1 MKQKI
6 LQKYQPRQQLGRA
19 EQIER
24 RRKRGC
30 SESYEINNLGDH
42 PIWSRFS
49 VKGPSTKTY
58 EVAVRSLDDAIFHC
72 QCPDFATNGLGTCKH
87 VEAVLHH
94 LGEQSP
100 DDLKAARDQGPS
112 GALVYLEA
120 GKNPPQVRF
129 RADDTTSDE
138 AQSLAEGTFG
148 KRGILTAKHLY
159 GDFDAFAAQAADHDI
174 DITPE
179 SLAHVAEIRLRE
191 ELEKDAAEAA
201 EAFAPYREAV
211 VAKRDRDADP
221 PSEDD
226 ATPGLAHYVD
236 HFGTLT
242 DWELD
247 GAMHLVSRGRAL
259 LADDPELDKVRQTLA
274 ATEFLRLTGRAS
286 RILLACPG
294 PRRQLWM
301 NSVVRYCNLM
311 PRIVG
316 GATFEELARADADSP
331 YAVTS
336 YNRLYRHMDK
346 LGDTEWDTLV
356 LDEVQRIKSWP
367 APTGQAIKSFKT
379 RRAFAL
385 TSARLEERPQAFF
398 YTVQLLD
405 PYLFGP
411 AWQFLD
417 DHVLRD
423 RRGAAIGS
431 QNMAKGLEKCK
442 DLWLRRQRQDV
453 ALPVEPRTLDL
464 YVEVTHFQH
473 RQLDPLL
480 RTLLAMVR
488 VQQVWSVT
496 ERQEVVSLVDKLRT
510 ICTLPELIKP
520 ERPGSPKLDELCH
533 LVEDLC
539 QDSDRAV
546 TVCCRTDAVSE
557 RVAKRL
563 TNTGIPVTW
572 VAADQSE
579 ADRAAAVKNLADGDR
594 PCVLVISDVAAQGL
608 DLTPVARIAIHAEV
622 PWSPEALTLRR
633 KRCGVD
639 APDGCG
645 LEYNL
650 LCAST
655 PEAAAAEAMERRQ
668 DHLAKLVTDP
678 GDELESL
685 VNAEEWQL
693 RELIGLVVDERM
705 VLRPKKAL
713 LAGKPVAAPQRAFT
727 LRGLKAK
734 ERSKRSQVPQQRY
747 LLGEKRESP
756 NLLQRRAPS
765 RSEQSRPTPNG
776 RSPART
782 ARPSAA
788 GDVLVLGL
796 ETRED
801 RITTGQPGKVHTLGL
816 AIAVTYSFRSGS
828 FTAWRS
834 EYINDLV
841 RTLLA
846 AKQVVGY
853 NPFGFEYK
861 ILGPY
866 TGRNLT
872 RIPTIDLMLEIT
884 KGLGRKLPFDLITAP
899 TLDKAWSADRSKAS
913 SYFKQGRVRE
923 VAGLCTDGVKTVRD
937 IFVHSLQHG
946 EVLYQDG
953 PDGAPLSLKLELRSR
968 VSPELLKGLRV
979 E

>member
-1 MKQKI
+1 M
-6 LQKYQPRQQLGRA
+6 GRA

-24 RRKRGC
+24 RRKRGR
-30 SESYEINNLGDH
+30 SESYEISNIGEH

-49 VKGPSTKTY
+49 AQGPSGKTY
-58 EVAVRSLDDAIFHC
+58 EIAIRDLKDSIFHC
-72 QCPDFATNGLGTCKH
+72 KCPDFATNGLGTCKH
-87 VEAVLHH
+87 VESVLHH
-94 LGEQSP
+94 LGENAAEE
-100 DDLKAARDQGPS
+100 LKEAAEQGPS
-112 GALVYLEA
+112 GALVYLDA
-120 GKNPPQVRF
+120 GKNPPQVCF
-129 RADDTTSDE
+129 RSDDSTS
-138 AQSLAEGTFG
+138 APARALAEATFG
-148 KRGILTAKHLY
+148 KRGILTAKHLHA
-159 GDFDAFAAQAADHDI
+159 DFDKFAGSAAEHEI
-174 DITPE
+174 EITPE
-179 SLAHVAEIRLRE
+179 ALAHVAEIRRRAD
-191 ELEKDAAEAA
+191 LETEAAEAA
-201 EAFAPYREAV
+201 EAFAAYRAAV
-211 VAKRDRDADP
+211 EAKRDQDEDP
-221 PSEDD
+221 PATDD
-226 ATPGLAHYVD
+226 ELTPGLSQYVK
-236 HFGTLT
+236 HFGSLT
-242 DWELD
+242 AWELD
-247 GAMHLVSRGRAL
+247 GAMHLISKGRAL

-286 RILLACPG
+286 RILLTCPG

-301 NSVVRYCNLM
+301 NAVVRYCNLM

-336 YNRLYRHMDK
+336 YNRLYRHMEK

-367 APTGQAIKSFKT
+367 APTGQAIKSFNT

-411 AWQFLD
+411 AWQFLE

-423 RRGAAIGS
+423 ARGAAIGS
-431 QNMAKGLEKCK
+431 QNMATGLEMCQ
-442 DLWLRRQRQDV
+442 DRWLRRQRQDV
-453 ALPVEPRTLDL
+453 DLPTEPRSLEL

-480 RTLLAMVR
+480 RTLLAMGR
-488 VQQVWSVT
+488 VQQVWSTT
-496 ERQEVVSLVDKLRT
+496 ERKEVVSLLEKLRT

-539 QDSDRAV
+539 RDSDRAV
-546 TVCCRTDAVSE
+546 TVCCRTDDVAE
-557 RVAKRL
+557 RVTKRL
-563 TNTGIPVTW
+563 TNTGIPITQI
-572 VAADQSE
+572 AADQSE
-579 ADRAAAVKNLADGDR
+579 ADRQSGLKSLADGER
-594 PCVLVISDVAAQGL
+594 PCVLVISDKAAQGL
-608 DLTPVARIAIHAEV
+608 DLSPVARIVFHAEL
-622 PWSPEALTLRR
+622 PWCPEALDLRR
-633 KRCGVD
+633 QRCGVD
-639 APDGCG
+639 VSDGCG

-655 PEAAAAEAMERRQ
+655 PEAAAADAMDRRR

-678 GDELESL
+678 ENELETL
-685 VNAEEWQL
+685 VDAEEWQL

-713 LAGKPVAAPQRAFT
+713 LAGKPVSAPARAFT

-747 LLGEKRESP
+747 LLGEKRESMQV
-756 NLLQRRAPS
+756 QRRPPPRVERDRPS
-765 RSEQSRPTPNG
+765 PGG
-776 RSPART
+776 RGPART
-782 ARPSAA
+782 ARPSPA
-788 GDVLVLGL
+788 GDVVVLGL

-801 RITTGQPGKVHTLGL
+801 RVSATQPSKVHTLGL

-846 AKQVVGY
+846 AKLVVGY

-872 RIPTIDLMLEIT
+872 SIPTVDLMLEIT
-884 KGLGRKLPFDLITAP
+884 KGIGRKLPFDLITGP
-899 TLDKAWSADRSKAS
+899 TLDKVWTADRSQAS
-913 SYFKQGRVRE
+913 NFFKQGRVRE
-923 VAGLCTDGVKTVRD
+923 VAGLCTDGVKIVRD
-937 IFVHSLQHG
+937 VFVHSLQHG
-946 EVLYQDG
+946 EVLCQTG
-953 PDGAPLSLKLELRSR
+953 PDAPPKPLKLELRSR
-968 VSPELLKGLRV
+968 VSPELLKGLRAK
-979 E
+979 

>member
-1 MKQKI
+1 MIQNI
-6 LQKYQPRQQLGRA
+6 LRKHPRLQLGRA
-19 EQIER
+19 DQIER
-24 RRKRGC
+24 RRQRGR
-30 SESYEINNLGDH
+30 SESYEISNLGEH

-49 VKGPSTKTY
+49 VQGPSGKTY
-58 EVAVRSLDDAIFHC
+58 EVAIRSLDDGIFHC

-87 VEAVLHH
+87 VESVLHH
-94 LGEQSP
+94 LGDQAAEE
-100 DDLKAARDQGPS
+100 LKAAEDEGHH
-112 GALVYLEA
+112 GAMVYLEA

-129 RADDTTSDE
+129 RADDSTS
-138 AQSLAEGTFG
+138 AEGRKLAQATFG

-159 GDFDAFAAQAADHDI
+159 EDFDDFAAQAPDHAI
-174 DITPE
+174 EITPE
-179 SLAHVAEIRLRE
+179 ALHHVTESRRRE
-191 ELEKDAAEAA
+191 ELTKDAAEAA
-201 EAFAPYREAV
+201 RDFAAFREGV
-211 VAKRDRDADP
+211 VAKRDQGVDP
-221 PSEDD
+221 PDD
-226 ATPGLAHYVD
+226 DDTLPQGLTEFVER
-236 HFGTLT
+236 FETLA

-247 GAMHLVSRGRAL
+247 GAEHLLSQGRAL

-274 ATEFLRLTGRAS
+274 ATEFLRLTGRAT
-286 RILLACPG
+286 RILLTCPG

-301 NSVVRYCNLM
+301 NAVVRYCNLM

-367 APTGQAIKSFKT
+367 APTGQAIKSFNT

-423 RRGAAIGS
+423 GRGAAIGS
-431 QNMAKGLEKCK
+431 KDMAKGLQRCQ
-442 DLWLRRQRQDV
+442 DRWLRRRSEDV
-453 ALPVEPRTLDL
+453 TLPDEARVMDL
-464 YVEVTHFQH
+464 YVDVTHFQH

-488 VQQVWSVT
+488 VQQLWSVT
-496 ERQEVVSLVDKLRT
+496 ERKEVVSLLAKLRT

-539 QDSDRAV
+539 QDSLLSV
-546 TVCCRTDAVSE
+546 TVCCRTDAVAE

-563 TNTGIPVTW
+563 TNTGIPITY
-572 VAADQSE
+572 VASDPPE
-579 ADRAAAVKNLADGDR
+579 ADRVDAVAALAKGER
-594 PCVLVISDVAAQGL
+594 PCVLVISDVAAQGV
-608 DLTPVARIAIHAEV
+608 DLTPVASIIFHAEL
-622 PWSPEALTLRR
+622 PWSPEALSIRR
-633 KRCGVD
+633 QRCGVD
-639 APDGCG
+639 SAGGCG

-655 PEAAAAEAMERRQ
+655 PEAAAAEALQQRP

-678 GDELESL
+678 DDELETL

-713 LAGKPVAAPQRAFT
+713 LAGKPIAAPHRAFT

-747 LLGEKRESP
+747 LLGEKGESQ
-756 NLLQRRAPS
+756 NQVQRRPPARPERDRPAPS
-765 RSEQSRPTPNG
+765 SRG
-776 RSPART
+776 PART

-801 RITTGQPGKVHTLGL
+801 RATANQPGKVHTLGL
-816 AIAVTYSFRSGS
+816 AIAVTYSFKTGS

-846 AKQVVGY
+846 AKLVVGY

-861 ILGPY
+861 ILAPY

-872 RIPTIDLMLEIT
+872 RIPTVDLMLEIT
-884 KGLGRKLPFDLITAP
+884 KGLGRKPLFDLIVGP
-899 TLDKAWSADRSKAS
+899 TLDREWVEGRSQAS
-913 SYFKQGRVRE
+913 DYFKQGRVRE
-923 VAGLCTDGVKTVRD
+923 VAGLCTEGVKIVRD
-937 IFVHSLQHG
+937 LFVHGLQQG
-946 EVLYQDG
+946 EVSYL
-953 PDGAPLSLKLELRSR
+953 PDPDEPIQPLKLDLRSR
-968 VSPELLKGLRV
+968 VSPELLKVLRV
-979 E
+979 K

>member
-1 MKQKI
+1 MNQKI
-6 LQKYQPRQQLGRA
+6 LQDYPPRQELGRA

-24 RRKRGC
+24 RRKRGR
-30 SESYEINNLGDH
+30 SETYEISNLGEH

-49 VKGPSTKTY
+49 VQGPSGKTY
-58 EVAVRSLDDAIFHC
+58 EVAVRSLAEPIFHC

-87 VEAVLHH
+87 VESVLHH
-94 LGEQSP
+94 LSETSPEALVEAEEQ
-100 DDLKAARDQGPS
+100 GHS
-112 GALVYLEA
+112 GALVYLDA
-120 GKNPPQVRF
+120 STNPPQVRF
-129 RADDTTSDE
+129 RPSDDTSAE
-138 AQSLAEGTFG
+138 AIKAAEATFG
-148 KRGILTAKHLY
+148 KRGILTAKHLRD
-159 GDFDAFAAQAADHDI
+159 DFDRFTEQAEELQVE
-174 DITPE
+174 ITPE
-179 SLAHVAEIRLRE
+179 AELHVAEFRRRE
-191 ELEKDAAEAA
+191 DLESDSAEAA
-201 EAFAPYREAV
+201 EAFAVYRDAV
-211 VAKRDRDADP
+211 VAKRDQDADP
-221 PSEDD
+221 PAED
-226 ATPGLAHYVD
+226 AALTQFVE
-236 HFGTLT
+236 HFGSLT
-242 DWELD
+242 DWELE

-259 LADDPELDKVRQTLA
+259 LADEPELDKVKQTLA
-274 ATEFLRLTGRAS
+274 ATEFLRLSGRAE
-286 RILLACPG
+286 RILLTCPG

-316 GATFEELARADADSP
+316 GATFEELARADAVSP

-336 YNRLYRHMDK
+336 YNRLYRHMEK
-346 LGDTEWDTLV
+346 LSDTDWDTLV

-379 RRAFAL
+379 KRAFAL
-385 TSARLEERPQAFF
+385 TSAQLEKRPQAFF

-423 RRGAAIGS
+423 GRGAAIGA
-431 QNMAKGLEKCK
+431 QDMDKALEQCQQR
-442 DLWLRRQRQDV
+442 WLRRQRDDV
-453 ALPVEPRTLDL
+453 SLVDPPLSLELFVD
-464 YVEVTHFQH
+464 VTHFQH

-480 RTLLAMVR
+480 RTLLAMGR
-488 VQQVWSVT
+488 VQQVWSPT
-496 ERQEVVSLVDKLRT
+496 ERKEVVDLLDKLRT

-539 QDSDRAV
+539 LDSERSV

-557 RVAKRL
+557 LVAKRL
-563 TNTGIPVTW
+563 TNTGIPITRVGLE
-572 VAADQSE
+572 QSE
-579 ADRAAAVKNLADGDR
+579 AERADAIKELAEGER
-594 PCVLVISDVAAQGL
+594 PCVLVISDEAARGL
-608 DLTPVARIAIHAEV
+608 DLAPLARIVLHTEL
-622 PWSPEALTLRR
+622 PWSPEALDQRR
-633 KRCGVD
+633 ERCGVGTD
-639 APDGCG
+639 EGCS

-655 PEAAAAEAMERRQ
+655 PEAAAADAMQRRR

-678 GDELESL
+678 EHELEAL
-685 VNAEEWQL
+685 VTAEEWQL
-693 RELIGLVVDERM
+693 RELIGVVVDERM

-713 LAGKPVAAPQRAFT
+713 LAGKPIAAPARAFT

-756 NLLQRRAPS
+756 APVQRRPPPRTE
-765 RSEQSRPTPNG
+765 RSQPTAAGSG
-776 RSPART
+776 RAPARA
-782 ARPSAA
+782 ARPSPA
-788 GDVLVLGL
+788 GDVIVLGL

-801 RITTGQPGKVHTLGL
+801 RLTANQPGKVHTLGL
-816 AIAVTYSFRSGS
+816 AMAVTYSFKSGS

-846 AKQVVGY
+846 AKLVVGY

-872 RIPTIDLMLEIT
+872 RIPTVDLMLEIT
-884 KGLGRKLPFDLITAP
+884 KGLGKKLPFDLITGP
-899 TLDKAWSADRSKAS
+899 TLEKAWSGDRSQAS
-913 SYFKQGRVRE
+913 TYFQQGRVRE
-923 VAGLCTDGVKTVRD
+923 VAGLCTEGVKIVRD
-937 IFVHSLQHG
+937 VFVHGLQHG
-946 EVLYQDG
+946 NVLYQTG
-953 PDGAPLSLKLELRSR
+953 PAEGPESLALELRSR
-968 VSPELLKGLRV
+968 VSPELLKVLRV
-979 E
+979 K

>member
-1 MKQKI
+1 M
-6 LQKYQPRQQLGRA
+6 GRA

-24 RRKRGC
+24 RRKRGR
-30 SESYEINNLGDH
+30 SESYEISGLGEH
-42 PIWSRFS
+42 PIWSGFT
-49 VKGPSTKTY
+49 VQGPSGKTY
-58 EVAVRSLDDAIFHC
+58 KVAIRSLADAIFHC
-72 QCPDFATNGLGTCKH
+72 QCPDFATSGLGTCKH
-87 VEAVLHH
+87 VESVLHH
-94 LGEQSP
+94 LAEHSP
-100 DDLKAARDQGPS
+100 EELAEAQKGGPDN
-112 GALVYLEA
+112 ALVYLDA
-120 GKNPPQVRF
+120 GTNPPLVRF
-129 RADDTTSDE
+129 RAGE
-138 AQSLAEGTFG
+138 ALPDATRALAEATFG
-148 KRGILTAKHLY
+148 KRGILTAKHLH
-159 GDFDAFAAQAADHDI
+159 GDFDAFVEQAAEHDVEI
-174 DITPE
+174 APE
-179 SLAHVAEIRLRE
+179 AQAHVAEVRRRE
-191 ELEKDAAEAA
+191 SLATDVVEAA
-201 EAFAPYREAV
+201 AAFTAYREAV
-211 VAKRDRDADP
+211 EAKRDKDVDP
-221 PSEDD
+221 SPDD
-226 ATPGLAHYVD
+226 AGLSQFVERFA
-236 HFGTLT
+236 TLT

-247 GAMHLVSRGRAL
+247 GAAHLVSKGRAL

-274 ATEFLRLTGRAS
+274 ATEFLRLTGRAT
-286 RILLACPG
+286 RILLTCPG

-336 YNRLYRHMDK
+336 YNRLYRHMEK

-367 APTGQAIKSFKT
+367 APTGQAIKSFRT
-379 RRAFAL
+379 RHAFAL
-385 TSARLEERPQAFF
+385 TSAQLEERPQAFF

-423 RRGAAIGS
+423 ARGAAIGS
-431 QNMAKGLEKCK
+431 QNMPKALEKCA
-442 DLWLRRQRQDV
+442 DRWLRRTPGEV
-453 ALPVEPRTLDL
+453 GAAEEPLRLDL
-464 YVEVTHFQH
+464 FVDVTHFQH

-480 RTLLAMVR
+480 RTLLAMAR
-488 VQQVWSVT
+488 VQQVWSPT
-496 ERQEVVSLVDKLRT
+496 ERKEVVSLLDKLRT

-539 QDSDRAV
+539 RNSQRAV
-546 TVCCRTDAVSE
+546 TVCCRTDQVSE
-557 RVAKRL
+557 LVAKRL
-563 TNTGIPVTW
+563 TNTGIPINRVGLDQNEAERKATLEAL
-572 VAADQSE
+572 AAGE
-579 ADRAAAVKNLADGDR
+579 R
-594 PCVLVISDVAAQGL
+594 PCVLVISDEAGRTL
-608 DLTPVARIAIHAEV
+608 DLSPLARIVLHAEL
-622 PWSPEALTLRR
+622 PWSPEALEQRQQ
-633 KRCGVD
+633 RCGVST
-639 APDGCG
+639 PEGCAV
-645 LEYNL
+645 EYNL

-655 PEAAAAEAMERRQ
+655 PEASAADAMQRRR

-678 GDELESL
+678 EHELEAL
-685 VNAEEWQL
+685 VEAEEWQL

-756 NLLQRRAPS
+756 ASTQRRPPP
-765 RSEQSRPTPNG
+765 RTERSRPTPAG
-776 RSPART
+776 RAPARGS
-782 ARPSAA
+782 ARPSPA

-801 RITTGQPGKVHTLGL
+801 RITASQPSKVHTLGL
-816 AIAVTYSFRSGS
+816 AIAVTYSFKSGS

-841 RTLLA
+841 RTMLA
-846 AKQVVGY
+846 AKLVVGY

-872 RIPTIDLMLEIT
+872 RIPTVDLMLEVT
-884 KGLGRKLPFDLITAP
+884 KGLGKKLPFDLITGP
-899 TLDKAWSADRSKAS
+899 TLGKAWSADRSQAS
-913 SYFKQGRVRE
+913 TYFSQGRVRE
-923 VAGLCTDGVKTVRD
+923 VAGLCTEGVKVVRD
-937 IFVHSLQHG
+937 VFVHGLQHG
-946 EVLYQDG
+946 EVTYQTG
-953 PDGAPLSLKLELRSR
+953 PSEETASLPLELRSR
-968 VSPELLKGLRV
+968 VSPELLKVLRV
-979 E
+979 K

>member
-1 MKQKI
+1 M
-6 LQKYQPRQQLGRA
+6 GRA

-24 RRKRGC
+24 RRQRGR
-30 SESYEINNLGDH
+30 SESYEITNLGEH

-49 VKGPSTKTY
+49 ARGPSGKTY
-58 EVAVRSLDDAIFHC
+58 EIAIRSLSDAIFHC

-87 VEAVLHH
+87 VESVLHH
-94 LGEQSP
+94 LGEHAAAE
-100 DDLKAARDQGPS
+100 LKEAEEQGPG
-112 GALVYLEA
+112 GALVYLDA

-129 RADDTTSDE
+129 RADDS
-138 AQSLAEGTFG
+138 AGAPARLLAEATFG
-148 KRGILTAKHLY
+148 KRGILTAKHLHD
-159 GDFDAFAAQAADHDI
+159 DFDKFSAQAADHDI

-179 SLAHVAEIRLRE
+179 ALAHIAEIRRRA
-191 ELEKDAAEAA
+191 ELEQEAAEAA
-201 EAFAPYREAV
+201 AGFGPYRAAV
-211 VAKRDRDADP
+211 EAKRDHDVDP
-221 PSEDD
+221 PAEDED
-226 ATPGLAHYVD
+226 LTPGLSQFVI
-236 HFGTLT
+236 HFGDLT

-247 GAMHLVSRGRAL
+247 GAMHLISQGRAL
-259 LADDPELDKVRQTLA
+259 LADEPELDKVRQTLA
-274 ATEFLRLTGRAS
+274 ATEYLRLTGRAT
-286 RILLACPG
+286 RILLTCPG

-301 NSVVRYCNLM
+301 NAVVKYCNLM

-316 GATFEELARADADSP
+316 GSTFEELARAEANSP

-367 APTGQAIKSFKT
+367 APTGQAIKSFNT

-385 TSARLEERPQAFF
+385 TSAQLEERPQAFF

-417 DHVLRD
+417 EHVLRD
-423 RRGAAIGS
+423 GRGAATGT
-431 QNMAKGLEKCK
+431 QDMATGLEKCK
-442 DLWLRRQRQDV
+442 DRWLRRRRSDI
-453 ALPVEPRTLDL
+453 ARPVEPRSLDL

-480 RTLLAMVR
+480 RTLLAMAR
-488 VQQVWSVT
+488 VQQVWSTT
-496 ERQEVVSLVDKLRT
+496 ERKEVVSLLDRLRT

-539 QDSDRAV
+539 RDSLRAV
-546 TVCCRTDAVSE
+546 TVCCRTDAVAE

-563 TNTGIPVTW
+563 TNTGIFITH
-572 VAADQSE
+572 VAADLSE
-579 ADRAAAVKNLADGDR
+579 ADRQDAVKTLAAGAR
-594 PCVLVISDVAAQGL
+594 PCVLVISDKAAQGL
-608 DLTPVARIAIHAEV
+608 DLSPVAHIVFHAEL
-622 PWSPEALTLRR
+622 PWSPEALDLRR
-633 KRCGVD
+633 QRCGVHLS
-639 APDGCG
+639 DGCG

-655 PEAAAAEAMERRQ
+655 PEAAAAEAMVRRR

-678 GDELESL
+678 ENELETL
-685 VNAEEWQL
+685 VDADEWQL

-713 LAGKPVAAPQRAFT
+713 LAGKPISAPQRAFT

-734 ERSKRSQVPQQRY
+734 ERSKRAQVPQQRY

-756 NLLQRRAPS
+756 VQAPRRPAP
-765 RSEQSRPTPNG
+765 RTERDRPTPSG
-776 RSPART
+776 RNQVRT
-782 ARPSAA
+782 TRPSAV

-801 RITTGQPGKVHTLGL
+801 RVSATQPSMVQTLGL

-846 AKQVVGY
+846 AKLVVGY

-872 RIPTIDLMLEIT
+872 RIPTVDLMLEIT
-884 KGLGRKLPFDLITAP
+884 KGIGRKLPFDLVTGP
-899 TLDKAWSADRSKAS
+899 TLDKAWTADRSQAS
-913 SYFKQGRVRE
+913 AYFKQGRVRE
-923 VAGLCTDGVKTVRD
+923 VAGLCTDGVKIVRD
-937 IFVHSLQHG
+937 VFVHSLQHG
-946 EVLYQDG
+946 EVLCQTG
-953 PDGAPLSLKLELRSR
+953 PDEAPAPLKLELRSR
-968 VSPELLKGLRV
+968 VSPELLKGLRAK
-979 E
+979 

>member
-1 MKQKI
+1 
-6 LQKYQPRQQLGRA
+6 LGRA

-24 RRKRGC
+24 RRKRGR
-30 SESYEINNLGDH
+30 SEPYEISNLGDH
-42 PIWSRFS
+42 PIRSRFS
-49 VKGPSTKTY
+49 VQGPSGKTY
-58 EVAVRSLDDAIFHC
+58 EVAIRSLSDEIFHC

-87 VEAVLHH
+87 VESVLHH
-94 LGEQSP
+94 LGEN
-100 DDLKAARDQGPS
+100 AADALAEAREQRS
-112 GALVYLEA
+112 AALVYLNA
-120 GKNPPQVRF
+120 TTSPPQVRF
-129 RADDTTSDE
+129 RANGGTSDQ
-138 AQSLAEGTFG
+138 AKQLAEATFG
-148 KRGILTAKHLY
+148 KRGILTAKHLHD
-159 GDFDAFAAQAADHDI
+159 DFDAFAAQAADHAI
-174 DITPE
+174 EITPE
-179 SLAHVAEIRLRE
+179 ALDHVNEIRRRE
-191 ELEKDAAEAA
+191 AQEKADTEAA
-201 EAFAPYREAV
+201 EAFGAYREAV
-211 VAKRDRDADP
+211 VAKRERDVDP
-221 PSEDD
+221 PEEDE
-226 ATPGLAHYVD
+226 ALTPGLAQFVK

-247 GAMHLVSRGRAL
+247 GANHLVSRGRAL

-286 RILLACPG
+286 RILLTCPG

-301 NSVVRYCNLM
+301 SSVVSYCNLM

-316 GATFEELARADADSP
+316 GATFEELARADANSP

-336 YNRLYRHMDK
+336 YNRLYRHMEK
-346 LGDTEWDTLV
+346 LSDTEWDTLV

-379 RRAFAL
+379 QRAFAL

-423 RRGAAIGS
+423 GRGAAIGA
-431 QNMAKGLEKCK
+431 QDMAKALALCK
-442 DLWLRRQRQDV
+442 SRWLRRRWEDV
-453 ALPVEPRTLDL
+453 TADPRRTDL
-464 YVEVTHFQH
+464 YVDVTHFQH

-488 VQQVWSVT
+488 VQQVWSPT
-496 ERQEVVSLVDKLRT
+496 ERKEVVSLLGKLRT

-520 ERPGSPKLDELCH
+520 ERPGSPKLDELCQ

-539 QDSDRAV
+539 LDSDRAV
-546 TVCCRTDAVSE
+546 TVCCRADDVSE
-557 RVAKRL
+557 RIAGRL
-563 TNTGIPVTW
+563 TNTGIPITRVS
-572 VAADQSE
+572 ADQPE
-579 ADRAAAVKNLADGDR
+579 AERQATVKALADGER
-594 PCVLVISDVAAQGL
+594 PCVLMISDEASHGL
-608 DLTPVARIAIHAEV
+608 DIPPLARIVIHVEL
-622 PWSPEALTLRR
+622 PWSPESLERR
-633 KRCGVD
+633 QQLFGVGS
-639 APDGCG
+639 PDGCA
-645 LEYNL
+645 LEFCL

-655 PEAAAAEAMERRQ
+655 PEAAAAEAMQRRREI
-668 DHLAKLVTDP
+668 LAKLVTDP
-678 GDELESL
+678 DAELDAL
-685 VNAEEWQL
+685 VDTEEWHL

-734 ERSKRSQVPQQRY
+734 ERNKRSQVPQQRY
-747 LLGEKRESP
+747 LLGEKRESSTP
-756 NLLQRRAPS
+756 VQRRSPA
-765 RSEQSRPTPNG
+765 RSERSRPTPEG
-776 RSPART
+776 RGPARG

-801 RITTGQPGKVHTLGL
+801 RITASQPGKVHTLGL

-841 RTLLA
+841 RTLLT
-846 AKQVVGY
+846 AKLVVGY

-861 ILGPY
+861 ILAPY

-884 KGLGRKLPFDLITAP
+884 KELGKKLLFDLITGP
-899 TLDKAWSADRSKAS
+899 TLDKAWSGDRSLAS
-913 SYFKQGRVRE
+913 GYFKQGRVRE
-923 VAGLCTDGVKTVRD
+923 LASLCTEGVKIVRD
-937 IFVHSLQHG
+937 VFVHSLQHG
-946 EVLYQDG
+946 EVLYQPG
-953 PDGAPLSLKLELRSR
+953 PSEARDSLPLDRRSR
-968 VSPELLKGLRV
+968 VGPELLKMLRV
-979 E
+979 K

>member
-1 MKQKI
+1 M
-6 LQKYQPRQQLGRA
+6 GRA
-19 EQIER
+19 DQIER
-24 RRKRGC
+24 RRKRGR
-30 SESYEINNLGDH
+30 SETYEILNLGEH

-49 VKGPSTKTY
+49 VQGPSGKTY
-58 EVAVRSLDDAIFHC
+58 EVAIRSLDDTIFHC
-72 QCPDFATNGLGTCKH
+72 QCPDFATNSLGTCKH
-87 VEAVLHH
+87 VESVLHH
-94 LGEQSP
+94 LGEQAA
-100 DDLKAARDQGPS
+100 DDLTAAQDQGHR
-112 GALVYLEA
+112 GAMVYLDA
-120 GKNPPQVRF
+120 AKNPPQVRF
-129 RADDTTSDE
+129 RADDDTSDK
-138 AQSLAEGTFG
+138 AKKLAEATFG

-159 GDFDAFAAQAADHDI
+159 NDFDGFAAEAADHDI
-174 DITPE
+174 EVTPE
-179 SLAHVAEIRLRE
+179 ALDHVTESRRRE
-191 ELEKDAAEAA
+191 ELAKGAAEAA
-201 EAFAPYREAV
+201 KDFAAFREAV
-211 VAKRDRDADP
+211 VAKRDQDVEPTA
-221 PSEDD
+221 EDD
-226 ATPGLAHYVD
+226 SLPQGLTQFVEY
-236 HFGTLT
+236 FGTLT

-247 GAMHLVSRGRAL
+247 GAEHLVSQGRAL

-286 RILLACPG
+286 RILLTCPG
-294 PRRQLWM
+294 SRRQLWM

-379 RRAFAL
+379 RHAFAL

-423 RRGAAIGS
+423 GRGAAIGA
-431 QNMAKGLEKCK
+431 QNMAEGLEVCRER
-442 DLWLRRQRQDV
+442 WLRRRREDV
-453 ALPVEPRTLDL
+453 VLPDEPQTLDL
-464 YVEVTHFQH
+464 YVDVTHFQH

-488 VQQVWSVT
+488 VQQVWSST
-496 ERQEVVSLVDKLRT
+496 ERNEVVNLLSKLRT

-520 ERPGSPKLDELCH
+520 ARPGSPKLDELCH

-539 QDSDRAV
+539 QDTHRAV
-546 TVCCRTDAVSE
+546 TVSCRTDDVAE

-563 TNTGIPVTW
+563 TNTGISITY
-572 VAADQSE
+572 VAADQPE
-579 ADRAAAVKNLADGDR
+579 ADRVAAVGELADGER
-594 PCVLVISDVAAQGL
+594 PCVLVISDEAARGL
-608 DLTPVARIAIHAEV
+608 DLAPVASIVFHAEL
-622 PWSPEALTLRR
+622 PWSPEALTMRR
-633 KRCGVD
+633 DRCGVN

-645 LEYNL
+645 MEYNL

-655 PEAAAAEAMERRQ
+655 PEASAADAMAQRR

-678 GDELESL
+678 EDAHETLS
-685 VNAEEWQL
+685 NAEEWQL

-713 LAGKPVAAPQRAFT
+713 LAGGPISAPKRAFT

-747 LLGEKRESP
+747 LLGEKGESQ
-756 NLLQRRAPS
+756 NQVQRRPPARPE
-765 RSEQSRPTPNG
+765 RDRPTPEG
-776 RSPART
+776 RGPARA

-801 RITTGQPGKVHTLGL
+801 RITANQPGKVHTLGL
-816 AIAVTYSFRSGS
+816 AIAVTYSFKTGS

-846 AKQVVGY
+846 AKLVVGY
-853 NPFGFEYK
+853 NPFGFEFK
-861 ILGPY
+861 ILAPY

-872 RIPTIDLMLEIT
+872 RIPTVDLMLEIT
-884 KGLGRKLPFDLITAP
+884 KSLGRKPAFDLITGP
-899 TLDKAWSADRSKAS
+899 TLDKEWASDRAQASA
-913 SYFKQGRVRE
+913 YFKQGRVRE
-923 VAGLCTDGVKTVRD
+923 VAGLCTGGVKIVRD
-937 IFVHSLQHG
+937 LFVHGLQNG
-946 EVLYQDG
+946 EVSYQTD
-953 PDGAPLSLKLELRSR
+953 PDEPSQPLKLELRSR
-968 VSPELLKGLRV
+968 VSPELLKVLRV
-979 E
+979 K

>member
-1 MKQKI
+1 M
-6 LQKYQPRQQLGRA
+6 GRA

-24 RRKRGC
+24 RRERGR
-30 SESYEINNLGDH
+30 SESYEINNLGEH

-49 VKGPSTKTY
+49 VQGPSGKTY
-58 EVAVRSLDDAIFHC
+58 NVAIRSLDDGIFHC
-72 QCPDFATNGLGTCKH
+72 QCPDFATSGLGTCKH
-87 VEAVLHH
+87 VESVLHH
-94 LGEQSP
+94 LGNHATE
-100 DDLKAARDQGPS
+100 DLKAAEDQGHH
-112 GALVYLEA
+112 GAMVYLDA
-120 GKNPPQVRF
+120 QKNPPQVRF
-129 RADDTTSDE
+129 CPDDNTTDE
-138 AQSLAEGTFG
+138 ARTLAVATFG

-159 GDFDAFAAQAADHDI
+159 DDFDAFAAQAEDHSI
-174 DITPE
+174 EITPE
-179 SLAHVAEIRLRE
+179 ALDHVNESRRRE
-191 ELEKDAAEAA
+191 ELAKDAVEAA
-201 EAFAPYREAV
+201 RDFVAFREAV
-211 VAKRDRDADP
+211 VAKRDQDVDP
-221 PSEDD
+221 PADD
-226 ATPGLAHYVD
+226 DTLPQGLTQFVEY
-236 HFGTLT
+236 FGTLA

-247 GAMHLVSRGRAL
+247 GAAHLVTQGRAL
-259 LADDPELDKVRQTLA
+259 LADDPELDKIRQTLA
-274 ATEFLRLTGRAS
+274 ATEFLRLTGRAT
-286 RILLACPG
+286 RILLTCPG

-316 GATFEELARADADSP
+316 GATFEELARAEANSP

-423 RRGAAIGS
+423 ARGAAIGS
-431 QNMAKGLEKCK
+431 RDMAKGLQMCQ
-442 DLWLRRQRQDV
+442 DRWLRRQREDV
-453 ALPVEPRTLDL
+453 PLADKPQVMDL
-464 YVEVTHFQH
+464 YVDVTHFQH

-488 VQQVWSVT
+488 VQQEWSVT
-496 ERQEVVSLVDKLRT
+496 ERKEVVNLLSKLRT

-539 QDSDRAV
+539 QDHHRAV
-546 TVCCRTDAVSE
+546 TVCCRTDDVAE

-563 TNTGIPVTW
+563 TNTGIPITFV
-572 VAADQSE
+572 VADQPE
-579 ADRAAAVKNLADGDR
+579 ADRVAAVKELADGER
-594 PCVLVISDVAAQGL
+594 PCVLVISDVAAEGL
-608 DLTPVARIAIHAEV
+608 DLSAVASIVFHAELS
-622 PWSPEALTLRR
+622 WSPEAHSFRQQ
-633 KRCGVD
+633 RCGVD
-639 APDGCG
+639 SPDGCG

-655 PEAAAAEAMERRQ
+655 PEAAAAEALQQRR

-678 GDELESL
+678 THEIENL

-713 LAGKPVAAPQRAFT
+713 LAGKPIAAPQRAFT

-747 LLGEKRESP
+747 LLGEKGESQ
-756 NLLQRRAPS
+756 NLVQRRPPPRTERDRPS
-765 RSEQSRPTPNG
+765 PGG
-776 RSPART
+776 RGPART

-788 GDVLVLGL
+788 GDVMVLGL

-801 RITTGQPGKVHTLGL
+801 RITADQPGKVHTLGL
-816 AIAVTYSFRSGS
+816 AIAVTYSFKTGS

-846 AKQVVGY
+846 AKLVVGY

-861 ILGPY
+861 ILAPY
-866 TGRNLT
+866 TGQNLT
-872 RIPTIDLMLEIT
+872 RIPTVDLMLEIT
-884 KGLGRKLPFDLITAP
+884 KGLGRKPPFDLITGP
-899 TLDKAWSADRSKAS
+899 TLDKQWIGDRSQAS
-913 SYFKQGRVRE
+913 VYFKQGRVRE
-923 VAGLCTDGVKTVRD
+923 VASLCTGGVKIVRD
-937 IFVHSLQHG
+937 LFVHSLQNG
-946 EVLYQDG
+946 EVSYQ
-953 PDGAPLSLKLELRSR
+953 PDPAEPIQPLKLELRSR
-968 VSPELLKGLRV
+968 VSPELLKVLRV
-979 E
+979 H